1 MPLLGEVPVEDKDR
15 GQGRQGDP
23 VKLRAGLRPE
33 AGQKEGR
40 MGRWGVWGGRVVD
53 HMCSHDRNV
62 SASSCNACCQN
73 SDYDHSSVPMPFAW
87 KS

>member
-23 VKLRAGLRPE
+23 VKLRAGLRPK

-40 MGRWGVWGGRVVD
+40 TGWWGVWGGK
-53 HMCSHDRNV
+53 
-62 SASSCNACCQN
+62 N
-73 SDYDHSSVPMPFAW
+73 STTVLF
-87 KS
+87 